1 MISRQNYESGIYTK
15 STIELDLY
23 TYLKSKYGLKKLIA
37 EQNLNILT
45 SINTYTKING
55 EVCLFG
61 LLIKNEL
68 DEGSTEILCKIK
80 ETLAGILR
88 PLYEYK
94 TEIVNKIKNNKE
106 FMKEKGIHICNKM
119 YI

>member
-1 MISRQNYESGIYTK
+1 M
-15 STIELDLY
+15 
-23 TYLKSKYGLKKLIA
+23 
-37 EQNLNILT
+37 
-45 SINTYTKING
+45 
-55 EVCLFG
+55 CLFG

-94 TEIVNKIKNNKE
+94 TEIVNIILKIIKSSWKKRN
-106 FMKEKGIHICNKM
+106 G
-119 YI
+119 YL